1 MLSLL
6 CVKGKEKGDVALKPI
21 KLSISTT
28 FMKWKHLA
36 WGEKQYENKSHVN
49 WYLEQLKNQI
59 PKHLNKL
66 FLVYMRQQCGTDL
79 RERGQDKPTPPT
91 PPPPKILKS
100 WSISPPQNPQKR
112 VTSPYLE
119 MLLHYAPLHSLW
131 QVFPEHCVSL
141 TAVSS
146 QTKGPPSMVS
156 CLSQMPTAAT

>member
-1 MLSLL
+1 MSSCCIQGQRPQIPMLELHAMLSLL

-21 KLSISTT
+21 KLSISTR

-79 RERGQDKPTPPT
+79 RERGQDKP
-91 PPPPKILKS
+91 PPPPPPAQDSKILVHIPTPKPTKTS
-100 WSISPPQNPQKR
+100 NISLPGN
-112 VTSPYLE
+112 
-119 MLLHYAPLHSLW
+119 AASL
-131 QVFPEHCVSL
+131 C
-141 TAVSS
+141 
-146 QTKGPPSMVS
+146 
-156 CLSQMPTAAT
+156 PTTLPMTGIPRTLR